1 MPAGDIEAMFS
12 VRQNAWHDPTGRFTR
27 DRYPSSIA
35 QAREWAGQQWEPV
48 EAQGFERIK
57 VDDAASFGFGD
68 QDVVVELADGRYIFR
83 PIAGE
88 KRVIR
93 SDTGAHLRTVL
104 DTYEIIGNGTMWA
117 VIEAICDQPNVM
129 FETGGVLDGGRRVW
143 ALARLDEPW
152 SAPGDPSLTYPYVA
166 FLNRHDGRASAKTVN
181 TTERIVCKNTFG
193 AADAE
198 GKETGRE
205 YNFRHTKNVM
215 DRIEEAK
222 QALRGLRED
231 TRAWQELATQLA
243 LMPVTTGQRELFV
256 TEFIP
261 MPPEG
266 IISDRVVD
274 NVEEA
279 RKQIRAIL
287 DGVTCEGI
295 AYTAYGLVQ
304 AAGEYLD
311 HVRRHRNRDTYVT
324 RTLLKPEPLKAKAV
338 QLAREVVATGV

>member
-1 MPAGDIEAMFS
+1 MPAGDIKTMFS
-12 VRQNAWHDPTGRFTR
+12 VRQNAWHDPQGRFTR
-27 DRYPSSIA
+27 DRYPTSIA
-35 QAREWAGQQWEPV
+35 EARQWAGHDWEPV
-48 EAQGFERIK
+48 EAPAFERIK
-57 VDDAASFGFGD
+57 VDDPLGYVYGD
-68 QDVVVELADGRYIFR
+68 EDVVVDLADGRHVFR

-88 KRVIR
+88 KRIIR

-104 DTYEIIGNGTMWA
+104 GTYEVIGNQVMWE
-117 VIEAICDQPNVM
+117 VIEAVCGEPNVK
-129 FETGGVLDGGRRVW
+129 FETGGVIDDGRLVW

-152 SAPGDPSLTYPYVA
+152 SAPGDPSVTYPYVA

-181 TTERIVCKNTFG
+181 TTYRVVCANTFG

-198 GKETGRE
+198 GRETGRE
-205 YNFRHTKNVM
+205 YTFRHTKNVM

-222 QALRGLRED
+222 QALRGLRDD
-231 TRAWQELATQLA
+231 TAAWQELAHQLA
-243 LMPVTTGQRELFV
+243 LQPVTAGQRELFV
-256 TEFIP
+256 TQFVP

-266 IISDRVVD
+266 LISDRVVA

-279 RKQIRAIL
+279 RAQIRAIL

-295 AYTAYGLVQ
+295 GYTAYGLVQ

-311 HVRRHRNRDTYVT
+311 HVRRHRNRATYLT

-338 QLAREVVATGV
+338 QLAQEVVSASA